1 MVKKS
6 ITIPLGNR
14 LLGKTEDPD
23 IDLQRVIIVT
33 YIDVA
38 MMN

>member
-14 LLGKTEDPD
+14 LLGNEDPD